1 MILENIK
8 SIISELVLMNVKE
21 IQEEDTLA
29 ILGVDSLL
37 TVELILRIEEKYDIT
52 FESSDINFKN
62 FEFVKS
68 VVNITERYL
77 K

>member
-8 SIISELVLMNVKE
+8 SIISELVLMNVEE